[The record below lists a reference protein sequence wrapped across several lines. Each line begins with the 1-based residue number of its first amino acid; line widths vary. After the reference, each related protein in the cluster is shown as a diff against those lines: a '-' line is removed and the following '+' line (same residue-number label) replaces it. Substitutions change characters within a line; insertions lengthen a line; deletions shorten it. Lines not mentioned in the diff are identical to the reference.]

1 MKRNT
6 KFIIAGL
13 GISLVVAF
21 FVSPWASSL
30 PDGLEK
36 VIERFVP
43 AERNEET
50 EQRPFSP
57 LPDYGIPGIGSERLS
72 TGLAGI
78 IGTVVVFAAVFFLGK
93 ALARRGSSAGKGR
106 KPD

>member
-43 AERNEET
+43 AERIEET

-57 LPDYGIPGIGSERLS
+57 LPDYGMPGVGSERLS

-78 IGTVVVFAAVFFLGK
+78 IGTVVVFGAVFFLGK
-93 ALARRGSSAGKGR
+93 VLARRGSFAGKER